1 MPGMTTPD
9 PELIQQLVD
18 ANHILTNEGVL
29 DGFGHVSA
37 RHDKDPG
44 RFLLAR
50 NLAPAF
56 VTADDLQEYDLES
69 STRDTRRTYLEKF
82 IHGEIYRARPDVMAV
97 AHSPSPSSLPFGLTG
112 RRLGPVFHMC
122 GFLGGPVPVF
132 EIRDAGGLETNM
144 LVRNREL
151 GSALA
156 KTLGDRPFALMRGHG
171 SVAVGPSVK
180 HVVYRAIYAAIN
192 ARLQQDA
199 LLIGHVTYLNDADDG
214 DHDDHGGDRDA
225 GERDESDQGRGPR
238 MGAQL
243 LRHAPRRAGEGSRD
257 DRGEQHQPGGPDPPA
272 SVASERRELVVVM
285 PASARVLDG
294 SGDHR
299 RGILVQ
305 FAAAE
310 GELAVDAGIRA
321 EHQLAAGHRGVA
333 AHGAVDG
340 DAPGGRAQ
348 VAFDRAGDGDLA
360 GRQAR
365 AAVDRSAHGD
375 VPGRRRH

>member
-18 ANHILTNEGVL
+18 ANHILSNEGVL

-56 VTADDLQEYDLES
+56 VAADDLQEYDLES

-97 AHSPSPSSLPFGLTG
+97 VHSHSPSIIPFGITG
-112 RRLGPVFHMC
+112 ERLRPVFHMC

-171 SVAVGPSVK
+171 SVAAGPPVKPVGYRPISAETNPRP
-180 HVVYRAIYAAIN
+180 HQDPWLMGVV
-192 ARLQQDA
+192 
-199 LLIGHVTYLNDADDG
+199 
-214 DHDDHGGDRDA
+214 
-225 GERDESDQGRGPR
+225 P
-238 MGAQL
+238 
-243 LRHAPRRAGEGSRD
+243 
-257 DRGEQHQPGGPDPPA
+257 
-272 SVASERRELVVVM
+272 
-285 PASARVLDG
+285 
-294 SGDHR
+294 
-299 RGILVQ
+299 
-305 FAAAE
+305 
-310 GELAVDAGIRA
+310 
-321 EHQLAAGHRGVA
+321 
-333 AHGAVDG
+333 
-340 DAPGGRAQ
+340 
-348 VAFDRAGDGDLA
+348 
-360 GRQAR
+360 
-365 AAVDRSAHGD
+365 
-375 VPGRRRH
+375 

>member
-18 ANHILTNEGVL
+18 ANHILSNEGVL

-56 VTADDLQEYDLES
+56 VAADDLQEYDLES

-97 AHSPSPSSLPFGLTG
+97 VHSHSPSIIPFGITG
-112 RRLGPVFHMC
+112 ERLRPVFHMC
-122 GFLGGPVPVF
+122 GFLGRPVPVF
-132 EIRDAGGLETNM
+132 EIRVAGGLETNM

-151 GSALA
+151 GAALA

-180 HVVYRAIYAAIN
+180 HVVYRAIYAEIN

-199 LLIGHVTYLNDADDG
+199 LLMGDVTYLNEAEAANADAANMTNL
-214 DHDDHGGDRDA
+214 DRPWD
-225 GERDESDQGRGPR
+225 
-238 MGAQL
+238 L
-243 LRHAPRRAGEGSRD
+243 WK
-257 DRGEQHQPGGPDPPA
+257 
-272 SVASERRELVVVM
+272 
-285 PASARVLDG
+285 ARLT
-294 SGDHR
+294 R
-299 RGILVQ
+299 
-305 FAAAE
+305 
-310 GELAVDAGIRA
+310 
-321 EHQLAAGHRGVA
+321 
-333 AHGAVDG
+333 
-340 DAPGGRAQ
+340 
-348 VAFDRAGDGDLA
+348 
-360 GRQAR
+360 
-365 AAVDRSAHGD
+365 
-375 VPGRRRH
+375 